1 MSTKENFQKSE
12 INKENP
18 IFSSLRSVVETAM
31 YGNNVREITNITEAY
46 TLALNSPVTIVTDLL
61 VKYPEKLNLPNGAKV
76 LVENGGAIV
85 GRTAVARRIFGNN
98 KEEDIKLAA
107 IAREAIYQGSIKERY
122 KASAYVG
129 LDEEFMIKA
138 HLSVPK
144 GQENNLY
151 SWLLNFQIT
160 NEFYNDMYSN
170 SHEIEAGDIYIYS
183 DPYWK
188 HPDYPLGLA
197 YFDTDHNVALIL
209 GLNYFGELKKAT
221 LTLAWGTAH
230 RIGFASCHGGQ
241 KKFELPGN
249 KDYVAAFFGLSGSGK
264 STLTHAKH
272 NGKYPIEVLHDD
284 AFIISLDDGS
294 SIALEPAYFDKTQD
308 YPSNH
313 SEIDYFVTV
322 QNVAVTLDNHNNK
335 VLLTEDI
342 RNGNGRTVKSRY
354 STPNRVDR
362 FEEPINAIY
371 WIMKDDSL
379 PPVVKV
385 DDPILAASFGAT
397 LATKRS
403 TAERLKEGVDMNKL
417 VIVPYANP
425 FRVYPLS
432 EDYEQFKH
440 LFEVNRID
448 CYIINT
454 GFFLEKKITPA
465 ITLESIEA
473 IVDKTAEFKVLGDIE
488 QLKYMEIDGFKPDF
502 NNESYK
508 QLVQE
513 RLQMR
518 VDHIIEKNAEGGMDV
533 LPDEVL
539 GALRNTIKIN

>member
-61 VKYPEKLNLPNGAKV
+61 VKYPEKLNLPNDAKV

-379 PPVVKV
+379 PPVVKI

-502 NNESYK
+502 NDESYK

>member
-379 PPVVKV
+379 PPVVKI

-502 NNESYK
+502 NDESYK

>member
-1 MSTKENFQKSE
+1 
-12 INKENP
+12 
-18 IFSSLRSVVETAM
+18 
-31 YGNNVREITNITEAY
+31 
-46 TLALNSPVTIVTDLL
+46 
-61 VKYPEKLNLPNGAKV
+61 
-76 LVENGGAIV
+76 
-85 GRTAVARRIFGNN
+85 
-98 KEEDIKLAA
+98 
-107 IAREAIYQGSIKERY
+107 
-122 KASAYVG
+122 
-129 LDEEFMIKA
+129 
-138 HLSVPK
+138 
-144 GQENNLY
+144 
-151 SWLLNFQIT
+151 LLNFQTT
-160 NEFYNDMYSN
+160 NDFYNDMYSN
-170 SHEIEAGDIYIYS
+170 SHEIDAGDIFIYS

-188 HPDYPLGLA
+188 HPDYPLVLA
-197 YFDTDHNVALIL
+197 YFDTDHNAAIIL

-241 KKFELPGN
+241 KKFTLPN
-249 KDYVAAFFGLSGSGK
+249 DTNYVSAFFGLSGSGK

-284 AFIISLDDGS
+284 AFIISLTDGS

-308 YPSNH
+308 YPSDH
-313 SEIDYFVTV
+313 EEVDYFITV
-322 QNVAVTLDNHNNK
+322 QNVAVTLDNLNNK
-335 VLLTEDI
+335 VLLTEDV

-379 PPVVKV
+379 PPVIKV

-425 FRVYPLS
+425 FRVYPLT

-440 LFEVNRID
+440 LFEVNGID

-454 GFFLEKKITPA
+454 GFFLDKKITPSV
-465 ITLESIEA
+465 TLNSIEA
-473 IVDKTAEFKVLGDIE
+473 IVEAKAKFNSFGDIKH
-488 QLKYMEIDGFKPDF
+488 LSYMNVEGYEPDF
-502 NNESYK
+502 DNETYK
-508 QLVQE
+508 QLVHE

-518 VDHIIEKNAEGGMDV
+518 VDHIIEKNEAGGLDV

-539 GALRNTIKIN
+539 TAMKKIIK

>member
-322 QNVAVTLDNHNNK
+322 QNVAVTLDNQNNK

>member
-1 MSTKENFQKSE
+1 MSTKETFKKSE
-12 INKENP
+12 IRKDNT
-18 IFSSLRSVVETAM
+18 IFSSLRSIIETAT
-31 YGNNVREITNITEAY
+31 YGNNVKKIISTSEAY
-46 TLALNSPVTIVTDLL
+46 KLALNSSGTIVTDLL
-61 VKYPEKLNLPNGAKV
+61 VKYPEKLGLPDGAKV

-85 GRTAVARRIFGNN
+85 GRTAVARRIVGNN
-98 KEEDIKLAA
+98 KEEDVQLAS
-107 IAREAIYQGSIKERY
+107 IAREAVYQGSLTERY

-129 LDEEFMIKA
+129 LDKEFMIKA

-160 NEFYNDMYSN
+160 NDFYNDMYSN
-170 SHEIEAGDIYIYS
+170 SHEIDAGDIFIYS

-197 YFDTDHNVALIL
+197 YFDTDHNAAIIL

-241 KKFELPGN
+241 KKFTLPN
-249 KDYVAAFFGLSGSGK
+249 DTNYVSAFFGLSGSGK

-284 AFIISLDDGS
+284 AFIISLTDGS

-308 YPSNH
+308 YPSDH
-313 SEIDYFVTV
+313 EEVDYFITV
-322 QNVAVTLDNHNNK
+322 QNVAVTLDNLNNK
-335 VLLTEDI
+335 VLLTEDV

-379 PPVVKV
+379 PPVIKV

-425 FRVYPLS
+425 FRVYPLA

-440 LFEVNRID
+440 LFEVNGID

-454 GFFLEKKITPA
+454 GFFLDKKITPSV
-465 ITLESIEA
+465 TLNSIEA
-473 IVDKTAEFKVLGDIE
+473 IVEAKAKFNSFGDIKH
-488 QLKYMEIDGFKPDF
+488 LSYMSVEGYEPDF
-502 NNESYK
+502 DNETYK
-508 QLVQE
+508 QLVHE

-518 VDHIIEKNAEGGMDV
+518 VDHIIEKNKAGGLDV

-539 GALRNTIKIN
+539 AAMKKIIK

>member
-1 MSTKENFQKSE
+1 MSTKETFQKSE
-12 INKENP
+12 IRKDNT

-31 YGNNVREITNITEAY
+31 YGNNVKKVISTSKAY
-46 TLALNSPVTIVTDLL
+46 KLALNSPGTIVTDLL
-61 VKYPEKLNLPNGAKV
+61 VKYPEKLGLPDAAKV

-85 GRTAVARRIFGNN
+85 GRTAVARRIVGNN
-98 KEEDIKLAA
+98 KEEDVKLAS
-107 IAREAIYQGSIKERY
+107 IAREAVYQGSLTERY

-129 LDEEFMIKA
+129 LDKEFMIKA

-160 NEFYNDMYSN
+160 NDFYDDMYSN
-170 SHEIEAGDIYIYS
+170 SHEIDAGDIFIYS

-197 YFDTDHNVALIL
+197 YFDTDHNTAVIL

-230 RIGFASCHGGQ
+230 KIGFASCHGGQ
-241 KKFELPGN
+241 KKFTLPN
-249 KDYVAAFFGLSGSGK
+249 DTNYVSAFFGLSGSGK

-284 AFIISLDDGS
+284 AFIISLTDGS

-308 YPSNH
+308 YPSDH
-313 SEIDYFVTV
+313 EEIDYFVTV
-322 QNVAVTLDNHNNK
+322 QNVAVTLDNLNNK
-335 VLLTEDI
+335 VLLTEDV

-379 PPVVKV
+379 PPVIKV
-385 DDPILAASFGAT
+385 DDPTLAASFGAT

-425 FRVYPLS
+425 FRVYPLT

-440 LFEVNRID
+440 LFEVNGID

-454 GFFLEKKITPA
+454 GFFLDKKITPSV
-465 ITLESIEA
+465 TLNSIEA
-473 IVDKTAEFKVLGDIE
+473 IVEAKAKFNSFGNIKHLS
-488 QLKYMEIDGFKPDF
+488 YMSVEGYEPDF
-502 NNESYK
+502 DNETYK
-508 QLVQE
+508 QLVHE

-518 VDHIIEKNAEGGMDV
+518 VDHIIEKNAAGGLDI

-539 GALRNTIKIN
+539 AAMKKIIK